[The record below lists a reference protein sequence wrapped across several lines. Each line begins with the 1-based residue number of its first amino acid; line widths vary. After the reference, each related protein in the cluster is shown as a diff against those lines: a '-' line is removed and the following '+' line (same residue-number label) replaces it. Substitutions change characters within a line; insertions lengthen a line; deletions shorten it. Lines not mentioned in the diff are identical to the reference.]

1 MDITVLGT
9 GSADGW
15 PNPWCACLSCTWA
28 RSEKVLRESTCIV
41 VNGSLLVD
49 FGPASAS
56 QAERA
61 GISLV
66 GIDTVLITHA
76 HFDHLAPQ
84 HLLTRSWT
92 HTDRPLRIIG
102 PASVM
107 HAVEHWI
114 GPDDPITCY
123 PINAG
128 DIIELDGDSNGTII
142 RALSSSH
149 FDGSDALSADALLYD
164 ISVADGGRLL
174 YATDTG
180 PLPNACIEAVRDA
193 TFDIAFIEQTFG
205 HYTDHNTGHL
215 DLATF
220 PIELDRLRAVKAIT
234 PDTTVIAVHLS
245 HHNPPGDALSEQ
257 LAEWGA
263 QIVADGTH
271 LTIDTTLGG
280 ARSLTMRRTSD
291 ADPSIQTTAVLITGG
306 ARSGKS
312 SRAESLLADVQE
324 VRYIATSGT
333 RPNDV
338 EWQQR
343 ITLHQNRRPTTW
355 LTIETLDLSGE
366 LLKDDSRP
374 ILIDCLSLWLAGIMD
389 QHQVWQTTSGTPER
403 QSALA
408 AIEAAITALTD
419 AIRTADCDTVIVT
432 NEVGSGIVPEHES
445 GRLFRDLLGRLN
457 AQAATACDR
466 VELVVAGRVITL

>member
-193 TFDIAFIEQTFG
+193 TFDIAFIEQT
-205 HYTDHNTGHL
+205 
-215 DLATF
+215 
-220 PIELDRLRAVKAIT
+220 
-234 PDTTVIAVHLS
+234 
-245 HHNPPGDALSEQ
+245 
-257 LAEWGA
+257 
-263 QIVADGTH
+263 
-271 LTIDTTLGG
+271 
-280 ARSLTMRRTSD
+280 
-291 ADPSIQTTAVLITGG
+291 
-306 ARSGKS
+306 
-312 SRAESLLADVQE
+312 
-324 VRYIATSGT
+324 
-333 RPNDV
+333 
-338 EWQQR
+338 
-343 ITLHQNRRPTTW
+343 
-355 LTIETLDLSGE
+355 
-366 LLKDDSRP
+366 
-374 ILIDCLSLWLAGIMD
+374 
-389 QHQVWQTTSGTPER
+389 
-403 QSALA
+403 
-408 AIEAAITALTD
+408 
-419 AIRTADCDTVIVT
+419 
-432 NEVGSGIVPEHES
+432 
-445 GRLFRDLLGRLN
+445 
-457 AQAATACDR
+457 
-466 VELVVAGRVITL
+466 